1 MLPLV
6 MNSKSLLGIT
16 VVCWSINGFFYLLY
30 HLQIEPVIVGVLR
43 EMTLLPSFLVG
54 ILSPLLWLF
63 SFLKK

>member
-16 VVCWSINGFFYLLY
+16 VFCWSIIGFFYLLY

-54 ILSPLLWLF
+54 ILCPLLCLF